1 MSEDREFCILAVD
14 DDRFNL
20 RVLTDILKTSYAV
33 ITANCGED
41 ALAIARER
49 QPALILLD
57 IVMPGM
63 DGFEVLKEL
72 KGNDATRNI
81 PVICITGLKNV
92 KDEER
97 GFFLGAVDY
106 ITKPFQN
113 SIVKARVATHLQI
126 VKHIRTIERLG
137 MIDALTDLPNRRSFE
152 KQIGAEWGRGVREK
166 TWLSLLMID
175 IDNFKNYN
183 DTYGHPQGDL
193 LLQSVSRVLSSTLRR
208 STDHAARIG
217 GEEFAVILPDTDL
230 HGAQKIAE
238 DIRRNVG
245 ETEVPCRDNNSLTSV
260 TVSIGVSSVIPTME
274 GSISD
279 FFSTSDKALYTAKKE
294 GRNRVCSTCKGR
306 DHNAI

>member
-1 MSEDREFCILAVD
+1 MSDGNEFCILAVD

-20 RVLTDILKTSYAV
+20 RVLTDILKTNYTV
-33 ITANCGED
+33 ISAGCGED
-41 ALAIARER
+41 ALKIAHDN
-49 QPALILLD
+49 QPDLILLD

-72 KGNDATRNI
+72 KGGDATRNI

-92 KDEER
+92 QDEER

-126 VKHIRTIERLG
+126 VRHIRTIERLG
-137 MIDALTDLPNRRSFE
+137 MIDVLTDLPNRRSFE
-152 KQIGAEWGRGVREK
+152 KQIGAEWGRAAREK

-175 IDNFKNYN
+175 VDKFKVYN

-193 LLQSVSRVLSSTLRR
+193 LLQSVARVFASTLRR

-230 HGAQKIAE
+230 QGASKIAE
-238 DIRRNVG
+238 DIRCNV
-245 ETEVPCRDNNSLTSV
+245 ERHEVPCRDDNSITSV
-260 TVSIGVSSVIPTME
+260 TVSIGVTSIVPTLE

-279 FFSTSDKALYTAKKE
+279 FFTTSDKALYTAKNE
-294 GRNRVCSTCKGR
+294 GRNRICCSC
-306 DHNAI
+306 